1 MKTKSL
7 PQLIMLNVISLTLT
21 DTVKTVVSR
30 KKSVL
35 EAYLEAKEEIPN
47 LKSLRWGKVLS
58 TTRVIRYPKN

>member
-47 LKSLRWGKVLS
+47 LKPLRWGNIID

>member
-1 MKTKSL
+1 MKTKSS
-7 PQLIMLNVISLTLT
+7 PQLITLNIISLTLT

-47 LKSLRWGKVLS
+47 LKSLRWGKILS

>member
-1 MKTKSL
+1 MKTKSS
-7 PQLIMLNVISLTLT
+7 PQLITLNIISLTLT

>member
-1 MKTKSL
+1 MKTKYS
-7 PQLIMLNVISLTLT
+7 PQLITLNIISLTLT

>member
-1 MKTKSL
+1 MKTKSS
-7 PQLIMLNVISLTLT
+7 PQLITLNIISLTLT

-47 LKSLRWGKVLS
+47 SKPLRWGKVLS